1 MVLLLSKS
9 VTSCRNCVF
18 FKVHDSYEYL
28 GYCINL
34 REVVVLSS
42 EKVPCPQFKEV
53 TLEDLK
59 RVLSS
64 EGFLYCVTCG
74 EYIHTIEELGRHLE
88 KHIIVRS
95 HFSDDVAGEESPVA
109 D

>member
-1 MVLLLSKS
+1 MNEAVAD
-9 VTSCRNCVF
+9 CRNCVF
-18 FKVHDSYEYL
+18 FKLHDTHEYL

-34 REVVVLSS
+34 KEVVVLSG
-42 EKVPCPQFKEV
+42 ERRPCPQFKEV
-53 TLEDLK
+53 TLDDLR

-74 EYIHTIEELGRHLE
+74 AYIYTLEELE
-88 KHIIVRS
+88 KHWRRHVVVS
-95 HFSDDVAGEESPVA
+95 SFADDVAGEESPTA